1 MLVLKKSPWD
11 DNENQNIFIRANRG
25 RLDLNNFKKNFN
37 GNRLGSILLVLFL
50 LWASSGF
57 YRVDEGEEAAVIRFG
72 KFVRKGIPGLNYKL
86 PSPFETVLKERVDKS
101 RRIEIGYRSAGNRVR
116 GEERVTFVTTESTML
131 TGDENIVK
139 LTADITWHVKDL
151 EEYLFNVMNPEECV
165 KSVAE
170 SSIREVVGNMP
181 ISSILSNQKQEIADK
196 IADSLQ
202 RTLDQYKTGINIE
215 QVQLLEAEPPSQVI
229 AAYRDVQTARADKE
243 REINQAEA
251 YSNDVVPK
259 ARGDAAK
266 IAQAAEGYKQEVI
279 ARAEGDAKR
288 FISVYGQYISS
299 PSLTRE
305 RMYYESVSE
314 ILGGANKVIV
324 GAESVLPYMSVMQ
337 NIGKK

>member
-229 AAYRDVQTARADKE
+229 AAYRDVQTA
-243 REINQAEA
+243 
-251 YSNDVVPK
+251 
-259 ARGDAAK
+259 
-266 IAQAAEGYKQEVI
+266 
-279 ARAEGDAKR
+279 
-288 FISVYGQYISS
+288 
-299 PSLTRE
+299 
-305 RMYYESVSE
+305 
-314 ILGGANKVIV
+314 
-324 GAESVLPYMSVMQ
+324 
-337 NIGKK
+337 